1 MTPEYILR
9 AVLRNLLLPPTGP
22 LLLILGGYL
31 VRQRFRKTAG
41 AIFWSGFAALWLLAT
56 PLLADALVR
65 ATEVYPP
72 LDLRQ
77 PNNAQAIVILS
88 ADSRALAPEYGDD
101 EPGQETLQR
110 LAYGAFV
117 ATNTGLPVLVSGGI
131 LSAHSSLASI
141 MRRTL
146 QRDLNTPVRWLEER
160 SRDTHENAV
169 FSAAILRAEQVQHVI
184 LVTDGLHM
192 PRSVAEFRA
201 AGLEVTA
208 APSGLLTSGP
218 RAWILAVIPSMHALE
233 RSHEALYERCGDW
246 VRRLRSMASQ
256 Q

>member
-1 MTPEYILR
+1 MTAEYILR
-9 AVLRNLLLPPTGP
+9 ALLRNIVLPPTGP
-22 LLLILGGYL
+22 LLLVLGGYL
-31 VRQRFRKTAG
+31 CSNRFRKLG
-41 AIFWSGFAALWLLAT
+41 ATLFYSGFAVLWLLAT

-88 ADSRALAPEYGDD
+88 ADSRALAPEYRDD
-101 EPGQETLQR
+101 EPGKETLQR
-110 LAYGAFV
+110 LAYGALV
-117 ATNTGLPVLVSGGI
+117 AKTTGLPVLVSGGI
-131 LSAHSSLASI
+131 LSARSSLASI
-141 MRRTL
+141 MQRSL
-146 QRDLNTPVRWLEER
+146 QRDFNTPVRWLEAR

-218 RAWILAVIPSMHALE
+218 RAWILAVIPRMHALE